1 MTMALTEEE
10 KVKVRHHLGFLNVQ
24 SVYTF
29 VLGSPSS
36 VETQFAIEGAMERL
50 IPAALPE
57 LRRHLGFLDKIEEQ
71 MICGLENI
79 DVEQLGE
86 MKLNVKGK
94 DRAQMQLREVYDYW
108 ANSLANLMG
117 IYRNPFDRRKSKSM
131 NARVRH

>member
-117 IYRNPFDRRKSKSM
+117 IYRTPCDRRKSKSM